1 MNSVHLHLREFSFF
15 SALSEREDPCPLRG
29 GPPGG
34 RPRGREGSAAEE
46 GAKEEPQS
54 QDADETHPGSQG
66 SRRRKVITRFPAS
79 GFERLR
85 AS

>member
-1 MNSVHLHLREFSFF
+1 MAPPLIVFSPVF
-15 SALSEREDPCPLRG
+15 SALSEREDPGPLRG

-46 GAKEEPQS
+46 AAEEEPQS
-54 QDADETHPGSQG
+54 QDAQETHPGSQG
-66 SRRRKVITRFPAS
+66 SRRRKVITRFRFPTS